1 MILVDLNQVL
11 ISNLM
16 AQTRGQPDK
25 TTANEEMIRHMVIN
39 SLRGFNVKFKTK
51 YGKMVLCSDAA
62 NPWRKDIFPHYKYSR
77 KKGREE
83 SSFDWDNIFNII
95 TNIKNEIKE
104 NFPYVVMY
112 EDRCEADDIIATL
125 VKYYYQHEPIMI
137 VSGDKDFIQL
147 QFYKGV
153 DQYAPIQKKMVGWDS
168 EAEGIRIDP
177 REYLNEQIIKG
188 DRSDGIPNILSEDDV
203 FVTGEKQKPITKKRL
218 EEYSDISTHTD
229 FIRKN
234 YTRNKT
240 LIDLS
245 QIPQMYEDA
254 IINSYQK
261 YEVNDRSKLLTYFI
275 ENKLKSLMENIGDF

>member
-25 TTANEEMIRHMVIN
+25 TNANEEMIRHMVMN
-39 SLRGFNVKFKTK
+39 SLRGFNVKFRNK

-62 NPWRKDIFPHYKYSR
+62 NPWRKDIFPNYKYSR

-112 EDRCEADDIIATL
+112 NERCEADDIIATL

-153 DQYAPIQKKMVGWDS
+153 DQYAPIQKKMVGFD
-168 EAEGIRIDP
+168 EEGIRIDP
-177 REYLNEQIIKG
+177 KEFLLEQIMKG
-188 DRSDGIPNILSEDDV
+188 DRSDGIPNILSPDDC
-203 FVTGEKQKPITKKRL
+203 FVTGEKQKPMTKKRL
-218 EEYSDISTHTD
+218 DEYSCIDNHTD
-229 FIRKN
+229 EIRTN
-234 YTRNKT
+234 WLRNSK
-240 LIDLS
+240 LIDLN
-245 QIPQMYEDA
+245 QIPQVYEDD
-254 IINSYQK
+254 IINSYRSYK
-261 YEVNDRSKLLTYFI
+261 VNDRSKLLTYFI

>member
-16 AQTRGQPDK
+16 AQTRGQPDV
-25 TTANEEMIRHMVIN
+25 TNANEDMIRHMVMN
-39 SLRGFNVKFKTK
+39 SLRGFNVKFRNK
-51 YGKMVLCSDAA
+51 YGKMVLCSDAS
-62 NPWRKDIFPHYKYSR
+62 NPWRKDIFPYYKYSR

-112 EDRCEADDIIATL
+112 NERCEADDIIATL
-125 VKYYYQHEPIMI
+125 TKYHYQHEPIMI

-153 DQYAPIQKKMVGWDS
+153 DQYAPIQKRMIGID
-168 EAEGIRIDP
+168 EEGMRIDA
-177 REYLNEQIIKG
+177 REFLLEQIMKG
-188 DRSDGIPNILSEDDV
+188 DRSDGIPNILSPDDC
-203 FVTGEKQKPITKKRL
+203 FVTGEKQKPMTKKRL
-218 EEYSDISTHTD
+218 EEYSCIDNHTD
-229 FIRKN
+229 EIRDN
-234 YTRNKT
+234 WLRNSK
-240 LIDLS
+240 LIDLN
-245 QIPQMYEDA
+245 QIPQVYEDA
-254 IINSYQK
+254 IINSYRSYK
-261 YEVNDRSKLLTYFI
+261 VNDRSKLLTYFI

>member
-25 TTANEEMIRHMVIN
+25 TTANEDMIRHMVIN

-51 YGKMVLCSDAA
+51 YGKMVLCSDAGD
-62 NPWRKDIFPHYKYSR
+62 PWRRDNFPHYKYSR

-112 EDRCEADDIIATL
+112 EAKCEADDIIATL
-125 VKYYYQHEPIMI
+125 VKYYHQHEDIMI

-147 QFYKGV
+147 QQYKNV
-153 DQYAPIQKKMVGWDS
+153 KQYAPIQKEFVG
-168 EAEGIRIDP
+168 EGIDP
-177 REYLNEQIIKG
+177 KQYLIEQILKG
-188 DRSDGIPNILSEDDV
+188 DRSDGVPNILSEDDV
-203 FVTGEKQKPITKKRL
+203 FVTGEKQKPMTKKRI
-218 EEYSDISTHTD
+218 EEYSNIDNHTQYIS
-229 FIRKN
+229 KN
-234 YTRNKT
+234 YNRNKM

-245 QIPQMYEDA
+245 MIPPAYEES

-261 YEVNDRSKLLTYFI
+261 YKVNDRSKLLTYFI

>member
-25 TTANEEMIRHMVIN
+25 TTANEDMIRHMVIN
-39 SLRGFNVKFKTK
+39 SLRGFNVKFRNK
-51 YGKMVLCSDAA
+51 YGEMILCSDAGD
-62 NPWRKDIFPHYKYSR
+62 PWRRDIFPHYKYSR

-112 EDRCEADDIIATL
+112 NEKCEADDIIATL
-125 VKYYYQHEPIMI
+125 VKYYYQSEPIMI

-147 QFYKGV
+147 QRFKNV
-153 DQYAPIQKKMVGWDS
+153 EQYAPIQKKVVGDDV
-168 EAEGIRIDP
+168 DP
-177 REYLNEQIIKG
+177 KNFLIEQILKG
-188 DRSDGIPNILSEDDV
+188 DRSDGVPNVLSPDDI
-203 FVTGEKQKPITKKRL
+203 FVTGEKQKPVTKKRL
-218 EEYSDISTHTD
+218 HELGLLRSFDRQIQ
-229 FIRKN
+229 KN
-234 YTRNKT
+234 IDRNIQ
-240 LIDLS
+240 LIDLTK
-245 QIPQMYEDA
+245 IPKVYEDA
-254 IINSYQK
+254 IINSYRRYK
-261 YEVNDRSKLLTYFI
+261 KNDRSKLLTYMI